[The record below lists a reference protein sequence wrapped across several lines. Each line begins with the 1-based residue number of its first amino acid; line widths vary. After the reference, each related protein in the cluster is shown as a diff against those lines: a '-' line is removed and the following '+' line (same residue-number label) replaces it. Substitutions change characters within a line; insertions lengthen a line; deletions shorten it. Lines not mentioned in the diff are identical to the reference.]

1 MCPSENAWT
10 GSCDWQLLWKGLV
23 SGDVCIVCILVSQLR
38 LSENNTVL
46 QLIIEF
52 CRRIIHTLCSKHGAM
67 ALKSL
72 KSNSP
77 IY

>member
-1 MCPSENAWT
+1 MWLTIS
-10 GSCDWQLLWKGLV
+10 KGLV
-23 SGDVCIVCILVSQLR
+23 SGDVCILVSQLH

-72 KSNSP
+72 QSYSP